1 MTIWHVFEWL
11 THPIF
16 WFILGF
22 ILLIIEVMTV
32 TFVLLWIGI
41 GALLT
46 GLVTLFSSN
55 LALALATFVVS
66 STVLWVFTRPLT
78 RRLRQRSP
86 KVESGVYA
94 LIGKTTVAE
103 TSFDDQ
109 ESGSVRLM
117 GDVWRAKSIAG
128 RIAAGSP
135 VKVVRVE
142 GVTLYVE
149 PLNDDIASDQRIRSF

>member
-1 MTIWHVFEWL
+1 MWL
-11 THPIF
+11 FDWLIHPLF

-22 ILLIIEVMTV
+22 MLLIIEVLTV
-32 TFVLLWIGI
+32 TFVLLWIGL

-46 GLVTLFSSN
+46 GLVNLFVPN
-55 LALALATFVVS
+55 IALLLAIFVVS
-66 STVLWVFTRPLT
+66 STLLWIYTRPLT
-78 RRLRQRSP
+78 RRLRHRSP
-86 KVESGVYA
+86 RFESGVYA
-94 LIGKTTVAE
+94 LIGKTTIAE
-103 TSFDDQ
+103 TTFDEQ

-128 RIAAGSP
+128 RIVAGTP

-149 PLNDDIASDQRIRSF
+149 PYEPTRKSMHP